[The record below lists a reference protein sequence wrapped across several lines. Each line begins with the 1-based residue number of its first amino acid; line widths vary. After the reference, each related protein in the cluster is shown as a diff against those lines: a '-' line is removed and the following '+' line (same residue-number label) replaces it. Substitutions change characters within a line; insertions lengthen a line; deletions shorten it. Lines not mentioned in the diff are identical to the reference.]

1 MDRLEKRERSAL
13 MARVRGRDTKPE
25 LIVRKLTHRLGFRFR
40 LHRRELPGS
49 PDLVFVSRRKVAF
62 VHGCFWHQHKCKR
75 GTRPAS
81 NTEFWDRKL
90 DRNRQRDRE
99 AVKLLKKD
107 GWKILVIWECE
118 VKNEV
123 RLSRR
128 ISKFLCE

>member
-1 MDRLEKRERSAL
+1 MDHLEERERSAL

-25 LIVRKLTHRLGFRFR
+25 LIVRRLTHRLGFRFR

-81 NTEFWDRKL
+81 NTEFWNSKL

-123 RLSRR
+123 RLSKR